1 MRKIL
6 VSILLLLSA
15 LTLPAQSPQLGWET
29 LYAQLLEQD
38 DEAGQ
43 SDEETYELLSELAE
57 HPIVLNQATRED
69 LERIPFLSETQI
81 EELIAYITQYHGMRT
96 MGELSLIE
104 SLDGL
109 RRALLPY
116 FLLLTDDE
124 TTHFPSLHTILQR
137 GRHTVVGQVGVPFYD
152 RQGDHEGFLGPKY
165 RHSIRYTFQYGPY
178 ITAGLTAAQ
187 DAGEPF
193 FAGGNRWGYDHY
205 SYYAVARKM
214 TRHLKTIAVGRYR
227 VRMGLGLVANN
238 DVAFGK
244 MMTLPS
250 LFRTG
255 STIRGHASRSS
266 YNYLQ
271 GAAAEIALSKH
282 FVLSAFLSWRT
293 IDATLTK
300 DGRGIATLLQT
311 GYHRT
316 TSEMNRKDNASQTAS
331 GGHIAWR
338 HGGFHLGATG
348 VWTRFDKP
356 LQPNTSQA
364 FRRFYPAGEAFWN
377 ASIDYGYTSHRLS
390 LSGETAT
397 GGCRALATLHA
408 LSFRLYPTLTL
419 TAVQRYYS
427 YKYQAVMGQS
437 FADGGRVQNESGVM
451 AKVDWALGSF
461 WTLTAY
467 TDFAYFP
474 WAKYQVVPQLGP
486 LSADHLPPR
495 PLDPHGTLPSPIPYE
510 RRCHESWTHRRD
522 LTTGTTHRG
531 LHWGP
536 MGLPY
541 PGRCHTQRLPTDQQ
555 WLYAHAVGDM
565 ERPQRA
571 TGHSPGRLFS
581 YRRLRLAYLRLRAW
595 TALRLLLSRL
605 FWRGA
610 PLCALP
616 ACGYG
621 AKVDAHRQTKRD
633 RLLRPRSHLVR
644 TPADRPFVESRP
656 GTSVTTQIV
665 SQSHLCCASTVYM
678 PSFQPGFVP
687 RIKNGLYTLTLTRTG
702 VTSKISL

>member
-15 LTLPAQSPQLGWET
+15 LTLPAQSPQVGWET

-193 FAGGNRWGYDHY
+193 FAGGNQWGYDHY

-227 VRMGLGLVANN
+227 VRMGLGLVVNN

-255 STIRGHASRSS
+255 SAIRGHASRSS

-282 FVLSAFLSWRT
+282 FVLSAFFSWRT

-300 DGRGIATLLQT
+300 DGRGIA
-311 GYHRT
+311 
-316 TSEMNRKDNASQTAS
+316 S
-331 GGHIAWR
+331 
-338 HGGFHLGATG
+338 
-348 VWTRFDKP
+348 KP
-356 LQPNTSQA
+356 
-364 FRRFYPAGEAFWN
+364 
-377 ASIDYGYTSHRLS
+377 S
-390 LSGETAT
+390 L
-397 GGCRALATLHA
+397 
-408 LSFRLYPTLTL
+408 
-419 TAVQRYYS
+419 
-427 YKYQAVMGQS
+427 
-437 FADGGRVQNESGVM
+437 
-451 AKVDWALGSF
+451 
-461 WTLTAY
+461 
-467 TDFAYFP
+467 
-474 WAKYQVVPQLGP
+474 
-486 LSADHLPPR
+486 
-495 PLDPHGTLPSPIPYE
+495 
-510 RRCHESWTHRRD
+510 
-522 LTTGTTHRG
+522 
-531 LHWGP
+531 
-536 MGLPY
+536 
-541 PGRCHTQRLPTDQQ
+541 
-555 WLYAHAVGDM
+555 
-565 ERPQRA
+565 
-571 TGHSPGRLFS
+571 
-581 YRRLRLAYLRLRAW
+581 
-595 TALRLLLSRL
+595 
-605 FWRGA
+605 
-610 PLCALP
+610 
-616 ACGYG
+616 
-621 AKVDAHRQTKRD
+621 
-633 RLLRPRSHLVR
+633 
-644 TPADRPFVESRP
+644 
-656 GTSVTTQIV
+656 
-665 SQSHLCCASTVYM
+665 
-678 PSFQPGFVP
+678 
-687 RIKNGLYTLTLTRTG
+687 
-702 VTSKISL
+702 

>member
-15 LTLPAQSPQLGWET
+15 LTLPAQSPQMGWET
-29 LYAQLLEQD
+29 LYAQLLEQG
-38 DEAGQ
+38 DETGQ

-57 HPIVLNQATRED
+57 HPIALNQATRED

-193 FAGGNRWGYDHY
+193 FAGGNQWGYDHY

-227 VRMGLGLVANN
+227 VRMGLGLVVNN

-255 STIRGHASRSS
+255 SAIRGHASRSS

-282 FVLSAFLSWRT
+282 FVLSAFS
-293 IDATLTK
+293 
-300 DGRGIATLLQT
+300 
-311 GYHRT
+311 
-316 TSEMNRKDNASQTAS
+316 
-331 GGHIAWR
+331 
-338 HGGFHLGATG
+338 
-348 VWTRFDKP
+348 
-356 LQPNTSQA
+356 
-364 FRRFYPAGEAFWN
+364 
-377 ASIDYGYTSHRLS
+377 
-390 LSGETAT
+390 
-397 GGCRALATLHA
+397 
-408 LSFRLYPTLTL
+408 
-419 TAVQRYYS
+419 
-427 YKYQAVMGQS
+427 
-437 FADGGRVQNESGVM
+437 
-451 AKVDWALGSF
+451 
-461 WTLTAY
+461 
-467 TDFAYFP
+467 
-474 WAKYQVVPQLGP
+474 
-486 LSADHLPPR
+486 
-495 PLDPHGTLPSPIPYE
+495 
-510 RRCHESWTHRRD
+510 
-522 LTTGTTHRG
+522 
-531 LHWGP
+531 
-536 MGLPY
+536 
-541 PGRCHTQRLPTDQQ
+541 
-555 WLYAHAVGDM
+555 
-565 ERPQRA
+565 
-571 TGHSPGRLFS
+571 
-581 YRRLRLAYLRLRAW
+581 
-595 TALRLLLSRL
+595 
-605 FWRGA
+605 RGA
-610 PLCALP
+610 PS
-616 ACGYG
+616 
-621 AKVDAHRQTKRD
+621 T
-633 RLLRPRSHLVR
+633 PR
-644 TPADRPFVESRP
+644 
-656 GTSVTTQIV
+656 
-665 SQSHLCCASTVYM
+665 
-678 PSFQPGFVP
+678 
-687 RIKNGLYTLTLTRTG
+687 
-702 VTSKISL
+702 

>member
-15 LTLPAQSPQLGWET
+15 LTLPAQSPQVGWET

-38 DEAGQ
+38 DETGQ

-57 HPIVLNQATRED
+57 HPIALNQATRED
-69 LERIPFLSETQI
+69 LERIPFLSEAQI

-137 GRHTVVGQVGVPFYD
+137 GRHTVVGQMGVPFYD

-178 ITAGLTAAQ
+178 ITAGLTASQ

-227 VRMGLGLVANN
+227 VRMGLGLVVNN

-271 GAAAEIALSKH
+271 GAAAEVALSKH

-300 DGRGIATLLQT
+300 DGKGIATLLQT

-356 LQPNTSQA
+356 LQPNRSQA

-408 LSFRLYPTLTL
+408 LSFRAYPTLTL

-474 WAKYQVVPQLGP
+474 WAKYQVYASSHSWDHFLQTTYHRDHWILTARYRLRSRMKGDATKAGLIDETSQRARLTVAYTGAQWAFRTQADAIRSASQQTSNGYM
-486 LSADHLPPR
+486 LSQSATWSGLRGLQATVQGGYFHTDDYASR
-495 PLDPHGTLPSPIPYE
+495 IYTYE
-510 RRCHESWTHRRD
+510 RGLLYAFSFPAYFGE
-522 LTTGTTHRG
+522 G
-531 LHWGP
+531 LHYALFLRAD
-536 MGLPY
+536 MG
-541 PGRCHTQRLPTDQQ
+541 QRWMLIAKLSVTDYFDRDHISSGLQQ
-555 WLYAHAVGDM
+555 IDRSSKADL
-565 ERPQRA
+565 ELQ
-571 TGHSPGRLFS
+571 
-581 YRRLRLAYLRLRAW
+581 LRLKL
-595 TALRLLLSRL
+595 
-605 FWRGA
+605 
-610 PLCALP
+610 
-616 ACGYG
+616 
-621 AKVDAHRQTKRD
+621 
-633 RLLRPRSHLVR
+633 
-644 TPADRPFVESRP
+644 
-656 GTSVTTQIV
+656 
-665 SQSHLCCASTVYM
+665 
-678 PSFQPGFVP
+678 
-687 RIKNGLYTLTLTRTG
+687 
-702 VTSKISL
+702 